1 MNAKEAAKNVEVI
14 LGFVLGIGSM
24 FLGFGFIADSCNLIF
39 PTPTNSEGCQFSG
52 SNLLALVGLVLV
64 PLGAIAVIASIA
76 VLRAR
81 KHV

>member
-1 MNAKEAAKNVEVI
+1 MNSREAAKNVEVI

-24 FLGFGFIADSCNLIF
+24 VLGSGFIADSCNLIF

-64 PLGAIAVIASIA
+64 PMGAIALFASIA
-76 VLRAR
+76 VLRR
-81 KHV
+81 KQ

>member
-1 MNAKEAAKNVEVI
+1 MNSREEAKNVEVI

-24 FLGFGFIADSCNLIF
+24 VLGSGFIADSCNLIF

-64 PLGAIAVIASIA
+64 PMGAIALFASIA
-76 VLRAR
+76 VLRR
-81 KHV
+81 K